1 MDKDFFNKIL
11 NSNLHEDKI
20 KNVQDLLN
28 NVSDIDFLRGSDN
41 FQNPI
46 PKSQNHSNTIN
57 NSVQSQEAIQNML
70 NRLNNKKDDSSN

>member
-11 NSNLHEDKI
+11 YSNLHEDKI
-20 KNVQDLLN
+20 KKVQDLLN

-57 NSVQSQEAIQNML
+57 NSVESQEAIQNML
-70 NRLNNKKDDSSN
+70 NRLNNKKDESSN